1 MGLRRDSIHMTR
13 AIALPLI
20 CAVTA
25 LAAAGCGASAGSGGD
40 ADPASLVPASA
51 PIYAEAAV
59 QPTGERRDDA
69 LAAAG
74 KLLRTDD
81 PAGRLRRLIDD
92 GLADD
97 GGLTWEKDFAPWLG
111 EDAGVWASN
120 LEAPEPS
127 WAVIVATKDAEA
139 AATAL
144 GRFRE
149 DDPDATYTNRSY
161 DGVDYAVDDERV
173 ANGMVDDFV
182 VIGTEDA
189 FKRTA
194 DLRDGGDALA
204 DADRYRTAVGDLGD
218 DSLGHYYMDL
228 RPVFEAA
235 LKQDPETAAQLHQIE
250 SIVPFEKLGP
260 ITGAFQADGEGM
272 SLDTVLTGVPEGP
285 FRDLAKLW
293 SGSEAK
299 LLAGL
304 PADAWGALAIPG
316 LGEAAESTLN
326 SFAGALGGA
335 AVAAQVK
342 QATGLDLS
350 QDVFSWVGDVG
361 GFVRGADEAS
371 LDGALVIQATD
382 DAKARTAFGKLIGLI
397 AKQSAAVPKPVQVDG
412 ADAAFALPATGAD
425 KPVVVAHGQ
434 GRVVVGYG
442 VAAATAGL
450 KGDGGLGGSE
460 VYGDAKGVL
469 GDDVSPSFLLS
480 MPAVITLVDA
490 MGQADAD
497 FEEARPYLD
506 TLGSIATGG
515 ATDDD
520 RVESRIAVSLK

>member
-1 MGLRRDSIHMTR
+1 MTR

-20 CAVTA
+20 CAVAA
-25 LAAAGCGASAGSGGD
+25 LTAAGCGESAGAGGD
-40 ADPASLVPASA
+40 ADPAALVPASA

-59 QPTGERRDDA
+59 QPTGERREDA

-74 KLLRTDD
+74 KLLRTGD
-81 PAGRLRRLIDD
+81 PAGKLRQLIDD
-92 GLADD
+92 GLAENG

-127 WAVIVATKDAEA
+127 WAVIVASKDAGA
-139 AATAL
+139 AETAL

-149 DDPDATYTNRSY
+149 DDADTTYTNRSY
-161 DGVDYAVDDERV
+161 DGVDYAVDSERV
-173 ANGMVDDFV
+173 ANGVIDDFV

-194 DLRDGGDALA
+194 DMRDEGKALA
-204 DADRYRTAVGDLGD
+204 DADRYKDAVGDLD
-218 DSLGHYYMDL
+218 DESLGHYYMDL

-235 LKQDPETAAQLHQIE
+235 LKQDPATAAQLEQFR
-250 SIVPFEKLGP
+250 SALPFDRLGP
-260 ITGAFQADGEGM
+260 ITGAFEADGEGM
-272 SLDTVLTGVPEGP
+272 SLDTVVTGVPEGP
-285 FRDLAKLW
+285 FRDVAKLW
-293 SGSEAK
+293 SGSEAE

-304 PADAWGALAIPG
+304 PGDAWGALAIPG
-316 LGEAAESTLN
+316 LGAAAESTIN
-326 SFAGALGGA
+326 SFAGAIGGA

-350 QDVFSWVGDVG
+350 QDILSWVGDVG

-382 DAKARTAFGKLIGLI
+382 DAKAETAFGKLIGVI
-397 AKQSAAVPKPVQVDG
+397 GKQSGAAPRPVKVDG
-412 ADAAFALPATGAD
+412 AEAAFALPATGAD
-425 KPVVVAHGQ
+425 KPVVMARGE

-442 VAAATAGL
+442 DAATTAAL
-450 KGDGGLGGSE
+450 EGDGGLGDSE
-460 VYGDAKGVL
+460 VYGDAKDVL

-490 MGQADAD
+490 MGETDPD
-497 FEEARPYLD
+497 FKEARPYLE

-515 ATDDD
+515 KADGD
-520 RVESRIAVSLK
+520 RIESRVAVSLK